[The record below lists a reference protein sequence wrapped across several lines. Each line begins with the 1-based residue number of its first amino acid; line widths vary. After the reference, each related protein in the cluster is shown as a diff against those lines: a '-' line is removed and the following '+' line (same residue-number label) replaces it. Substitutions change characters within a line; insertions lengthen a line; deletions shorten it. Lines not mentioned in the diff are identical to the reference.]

1 VPNDKT
7 DLALRIGLFIV
18 AFAWFSFTFYEL
30 VLAFLHTSHP
40 ETALSTYQLLSET
53 AGSAGIAFRTAG
65 GFVAFITSLFFV
77 TGKDLAKSEVL
88 MALRFA
94 VAFEAVYWFSLLF
107 SIFPDAWIHLN
118 LFTLVNN
125 VPCTVESIALPVVL
139 GILFVKLTPE
149 KAGSSGVKWALISG
163 TVYIFVFWLNNTVNW
178 IMAVLVKGVDY
189 LLLFPANLFSFIL
202 TTVGLLGLTVFTAV
216 FSGKTI
222 IKGDYGNINLR
233 TIGWIV
239 TCFGLYFDLTF
250 VMYLFL
256 GAVGGWGTWYAWFM
270 GHNMD
275 LWLMFIPLVGLSLLV
290 RKEDKSSRTLA
301 N

>member
-1 VPNDKT
+1 MPNDKT
-7 DLALRIGLFIV
+7 DLALRMGLFIIAV
-18 AFAWFSFTFYEL
+18 AWFSFTLYEL

-40 ETALSTYQLLSET
+40 ETAMSTYQLLSET
-53 AGSAGIAFRTAG
+53 AGSTGIAFRTAG
-65 GFVAFITSLFFV
+65 GFVAFITSLFYI
-77 TGKDLAKSEVL
+77 TKKDLGKPEAL
-88 MALRFA
+88 MALRFV

-107 SIFPDAWIHLN
+107 AILPDAWIHLN

-125 VPCTVESIALPVVL
+125 APCTVESIALPVVL

-149 KAGSSGVKWALISG
+149 KTGSSGVKWALISG

-189 LLLFPANLFSFIL
+189 LLLFPANLFSFVL
-202 TTVGLLGLTVFTAV
+202 TTVGLLGLAVFTAF
-216 FSGKTI
+216 FSWKTI
-222 IKGDYGNINLR
+222 SKGDYGNINLR
-233 TIGWIV
+233 TVGWIV
-239 TCFGLYFDLTF
+239 TCFGLYFDIIF

-290 RKEDKSSRTLA
+290 RKEEDSSRLLA
-301 N
+301 K